1 MYKNPKT
8 TTDIIVEK
16 DGKILL
22 VLRGAEPHKGRL
34 ALPGGYVDF
43 GENVES
49 AAVREA
55 KEETGLEVKLKC
67 ILGVYSD
74 PKREPNYP
82 KYYCATTIFIAEVT
96 GGELK
101 AGDDAKEVSF
111 HEINGL
117 KKEEIAFDHYKII
130 QDYLKWK
137 EDGGTYWSSK

>member
-1 MYKNPKT
+1 MYKNPRS
-8 TTDIIVEK
+8 TTDVIVEK
-16 DGKILL
+16 RGKILL

-34 ALPGGYVDF
+34 ALPGGYVNF

-55 KEETGLEVKLKC
+55 KEETGLDVRLKC

-82 KYYCATTIFIAEVT
+82 EYYCVTTIFIAEII

-101 AGDDAKEVSF
+101 AGDDAKEARF
-111 HEINGL
+111 HDIEKI
-117 KKEEIAFDHYKII
+117 KKVDMAFDHYKII

-137 EDGGTYWSSK
+137 ENGGTYWSSK